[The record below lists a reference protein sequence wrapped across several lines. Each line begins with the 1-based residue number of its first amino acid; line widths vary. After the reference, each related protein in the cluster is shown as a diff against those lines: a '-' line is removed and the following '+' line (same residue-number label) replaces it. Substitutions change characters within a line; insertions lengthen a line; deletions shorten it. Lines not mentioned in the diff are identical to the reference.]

1 MTCHRPTFHLGASHQ
16 TSSSPQRA
24 DDASEELKT
33 ESKSEIRKA
42 LGFDEEVSHQQ
53 GSDFRV
59 ARDGRNV
66 KAALEEVQEM
76 AAPGGP
82 VLRQTSDQRRKSA
95 AHDTIS
101 TKAAELRARA
111 DAFTGEPSVKQAL
124 YAEAAKLESSLGSL

>member
-1 MTCHRPTFHLGASHQ
+1 MSTYISLGV
-16 TSSSPQRA
+16 SPDLIKSATA
-24 DDASEELKT
+24 DDASEEVKT
-33 ESKSEIRKA
+33 ELKSEIRKA
-42 LGFDEEVSHQQ
+42 LGFDEETINKAQISELQESVETL
-53 GSDFRV
+53 
-59 ARDGRNV
+59 

-124 YAEAAKLESSLGSL
+124 YAEASKLE

>member
-1 MTCHRPTFHLGASHQ
+1 MSTYISLGV
-16 TSSSPQRA
+16 SPDLIKSATA
-24 DDASEELKT
+24 DDASEEVKT
-33 ESKSEIRKA
+33 ELKSEIRKA
-42 LGFDEEVSHQQ
+42 LGFDEETINKAQISELQESVETL
-53 GSDFRV
+53 
-59 ARDGRNV
+59 

-124 YAEAAKLESSLGSL
+124 YAEASKLESSLGSL

>member
-1 MTCHRPTFHLGASHQ
+1 MAQTYVNLGASADILKIAG
-16 TSSSPQRA
+16 A
-24 DDASEELKT
+24 DDATDEQKN
-33 ESKSEIRKA
+33 ESRAEIRKA
-42 LGFDEEVSHQQ
+42 LGFDEEVSLYKAQISELQ
-53 GSDFRV
+53 ETV
-59 ARDGRNV
+59 TTV

-124 YAEAAKLESSLGSL
+124 YAEAAKLETALGSL

>member
-1 MTCHRPTFHLGASHQ
+1 MAQTYVNLGASADILKIAG
-16 TSSSPQRA
+16 A
-24 DDASEELKT
+24 DDATDEQKNEARA
-33 ESKSEIRKA
+33 EIRKA
-42 LGFDEEVSHQQ
+42 LGFDEEVSLYKAQISELQ
-53 GSDFRV
+53 ETV
-59 ARDGRNV
+59 TTV

-124 YAEAAKLESSLGSL
+124 YAEASKLESSLGSL